1 MAAVTLV
8 AACAGWWNS
17 VCDGRAGSDET
28 SGTKMLRGAAS
39 VTAIEALS
47 RGVSESVSLHELG
60 HSVPSSVLVG
70 TGNKVVTDGAD
81 VGALEAVEET
91 EER

>member
-28 SGTKMLRGAAS
+28 SGTKMLRGWGS

-47 RGVSESVSLHELG
+47 
-60 HSVPSSVLVG
+60 
-70 TGNKVVTDGAD
+70 
-81 VGALEAVEET
+81 
-91 EER
+91 